1 MAQLDAG
8 AAWKYLVE
16 EKGIDPGQIIVV
28 GRSLGGP
35 MAAKLARDNRPAALF
50 LEATFTTLPDVG
62 QELYPI
68 FPVRQ
73 LSRIEY
79 PTLDFLADIQC
90 PVLVAHSRDDRLIP
104 FALGRRLYEAAP
116 EPKAFIALRG
126 GHVAAFRTQAKVY
139 KGGVEEFLA
148 QELGW

>member
-1 MAQLDAG
+1 M
-8 AAWKYLVE
+8 YL
-16 EKGIDPGQIIVV
+16 GL
-28 GRSLGGP
+28 SLQ
-35 MAAKLARDNRPAALF
+35 
-50 LEATFTTLPDVG
+50 G

-79 PTLDFLADIQC
+79 PTLDFLANIQC

-126 GHVAAFRTQAKVY
+126 GHVTAFRTQAKIYNV
-139 KGGVEEFLA
+139 GGEEFLA
-148 QELGW
+148 QKLGW